1 MKDINTRYL
10 RSIVGCVSQEP
21 VLFDFSILENIKF
34 GNHSASM
41 EEIERAAKDANVH
54 DFIKGLPD
62 GKRRG
67 RERGGREKERGERGE
82 REEKERGGG
91 RRELSEGEMRGE
103 SYLRENIA
111 ISYNDH
117 NPSHHNPSPS
127 RIRYTSWRER
137 HSIEWRTEATC
148 GHSQSSSEGPQDTAA
163 G

>member
-62 GKRRG
+62 GKRR
-67 RERGGREKERGERGE
+67 RERGGREKERGGR
-82 REEKERGGG
+82 ERGGG
-91 RRELSEGEMRGE
+91 RRELSEGEHC
-103 SYLRENIA
+103 NIL
-111 ISYNDH
+111 
-117 NPSHHNPSPS
+117 
-127 RIRYTSWRER
+127 
-137 HSIEWRTEATC
+137 
-148 GHSQSSSEGPQDTAA
+148 Q
-163 G
+163 